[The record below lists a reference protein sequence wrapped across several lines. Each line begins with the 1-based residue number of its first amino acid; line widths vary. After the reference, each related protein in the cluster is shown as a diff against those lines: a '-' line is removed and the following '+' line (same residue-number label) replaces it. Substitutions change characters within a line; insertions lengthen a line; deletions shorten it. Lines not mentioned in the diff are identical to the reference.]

1 VTTIECQHAEIDYHV
16 AVDLTYTSDVLNSS
30 VREQKKKKYKA
41 FPSHASAREST
52 KRSSVSLLH
61 FLEGVF

>member
-1 VTTIECQHAEIDYHV
+1 VTTIECQHVEIDYHV
-16 AVDLTYTSDVLNSS
+16 AVDLIDTSDVLNSS

-52 KRSSVSLLH
+52 TRSSVLLLYS
-61 FLEGVF
+61 LEGVF